1 LICIIWTD
9 YYFYFQN
16 IIYNGEYMVI
26 IDESKDKLGYTE
38 LKQKDVD
45 EYTASEIYV
54 KQVLERIRK
63 AENKILSPYIIF
75 HSVI

>member
-63 AENKILSPYIIF
+63 AENKILSPYI
-75 HSVI
+75 VLDLK